1 MRFQEDGAFFLIH
14 FDNVT
19 ENPFSDIQRTQRIRE
34 DQDLVPHPAA
44 LRDLIFQFL
53 FISDKSLQEQLLVL
67 FRQPVLERFS
77 RYFDISGAGITDG
90 RYVIDFHIDTIF
102 AVTVLY
108 KDQIQIHG

>member
-19 ENPFSDIQRTQRIRE
+19 ENLFSDIQRAQRIRE
-34 DQDLVPHPAA
+34 DQDLVPHLTA
-44 LRDLIFQFL
+44 LRDLMFQFL
-53 FISDKSLQEQLLVL
+53 FISDKGLQDQLLVL

-77 RYFDISGAGITDG
+77 RHFDISGAGITDG
-90 RYVIDFHIDTIF
+90 GYIIDFHIDTIF